1 LRLERDLRQAIRE
14 YAPGSEI
21 VADKKIWRSQRPI
34 FWKDTPKILEY
45 RICEHCHYLDISEDA
60 GVPLA
65 DTEGICSVCNQ
76 PLKGGSRKRKFVEPD
91 GFIAD
96 PKSGKPARQY
106 VNIEPNQMRSALI
119 PEQNLV
125 EEEHSKFIYLTY
137 NQKGKLLYVNEGKYG
152 KGFPIAVRGFSL
164 LSENGQKEQLS
175 LGHIQTTNTLHLRF
189 AGNEYIQVPS
199 PHDQSFWLS
208 LLYAIIHGAS
218 HGLQIERRDI
228 DGVLFPR
235 SSGGSWDQTIVL
247 YDNVPGGAGHV
258 KNIRENLPFVLEEAR
273 RILNCD
279 DCAPD
284 TSCYH
289 CLRDYNNQYFHQDL
303 KREAALKFLDLLI
316 ADLSPLDVDVP
327 GAVRIVASDPASWLL
342 EKIRYAR
349 QSISIAIPEL
359 DLRHPLGDNY
369 TWLDTLSDVLQ
380 RGCDVG
386 LYLQQLPAHT
396 PEGYSLAVHLQ
407 VLMGKGLKVW
417 KITQLPKWQFIIDP
431 EYSEPRIIGAE
442 WKDDVIVLEDQI
454 GARQLLSTISRD
466 AVTGVVEE
474 WQKIPKKPVKLFEL
488 EPPQDVRVFNLRA
501 TSRSDI
507 TEQSLFGEIFA
518 KPCKNLLIHDPYL
531 FDRERIVNRL
541 GVYIAMAAQHTSLE
555 DVIVHTKPAPDRAE
569 QIKSEQEL
577 NRKFNEII
585 RFKHTADHDR
595 FIEITRL
602 DGQKARIILG
612 RGLDFIQPDGSIKS
626 TYIVIQDPVD

>member
-1 LRLERDLRQAIRE
+1 
-14 YAPGSEI
+14 
-21 VADKKIWRSQRPI
+21 
-34 FWKDTPKILEY
+34 
-45 RICEHCHYLDISEDA
+45 
-60 GVPLA
+60 
-65 DTEGICSVCNQ
+65 
-76 PLKGGSRKRKFVEPD
+76 
-91 GFIAD
+91 
-96 PKSGKPARQY
+96 
-106 VNIEPNQMRSALI
+106 
-119 PEQNLV
+119 
-125 EEEHSKFIYLTY
+125 
-137 NQKGKLLYVNEGKYG
+137 
-152 KGFPIAVRGFSL
+152 
-164 LSENGQKEQLS
+164 
-175 LGHIQTTNTLHLRF
+175 
-189 AGNEYIQVPS
+189 
-199 PHDQSFWLS
+199 
-208 LLYAIIHGAS
+208 
-218 HGLQIERRDI
+218 
-228 DGVLFPR
+228 
-235 SSGGSWDQTIVL
+235 
-247 YDNVPGGAGHV
+247 
-258 KNIRENLPFVLEEAR
+258 
-273 RILNCD
+273 
-279 DCAPD
+279 
-284 TSCYH
+284 
-289 CLRDYNNQYFHQDL
+289 
-303 KREAALKFLDLLI
+303 
-316 ADLSPLDVDVP
+316 
-327 GAVRIVASDPASWLL
+327 
-342 EKIRYAR
+342 
-349 QSISIAIPEL
+349 
-359 DLRHPLGDNY
+359 
-369 TWLDTLSDVLQ
+369 VLQ